1 MFAGRTLV
9 IATMHGKERVIAPV
23 LEARL
28 GVRCSAVDRLDTDQL
43 GTFTGEIERVLDPL
57 EAARSKCE
65 LAMELTGAD
74 LAVASEGS
82 FGPHPALFFAP
93 ADDELVVLVDRLNS
107 IEIVGR
113 ELSTDTNFDSA
124 DVASERELREFAER
138 VGFPEHAL
146 ILRAAK
152 SAEFVKGLHD
162 WDALLFAYRRMVT
175 AHGSVTAET
184 DMRAMH
190 NPRRMQVIAQAAQ
203 RMVER
208 ALVTCAECGTPG
220 FGVVD
225 VRRGLPCGWCG
236 TPTEGVVALVSACAK
251 CGHREE
257 LPPPDGKAPADPQWC
272 PVCNP

>member
-9 IATMHGKERVIAPV
+9 IATMHGKERVIAPL
-23 LEARL
+23 LEQHL
-28 GVRCSAVDRLDTDQL
+28 HVRCTVVERLDTDQL

-57 EAARSKCE
+57 EAARRKCE

-82 FGPHPALFFAP
+82 FGAHPSLFFAA
-93 ADDELVVLVDRLNS
+93 ADDELVVLVDRLNGV
-107 IEIVGR
+107 EIVGR

-124 DVASERELREFAER
+124 EITSEQELRDFAER

-152 SAEFVKGLHD
+152 AGELAKGLHD

-175 AHGSVTAET
+175 AHGKVTAET

-208 ALVTCAECGTPG
+208 ALVTCAECRTPG
-220 FGVVD
+220 FGLVD
-225 VRRGLPCGWCG
+225 IRRGLPCGWCG
-236 TPTEGVVALVSACAK
+236 TPTEGVLALVNGCAK

-257 LPPPDGKAPADPQWC
+257 LPPPDGRASADPQWC